1 MVHNELSIGILI
13 ISFASIL
20 LSYIL
25 VRKASGVIRIPFIS
39 TFFMVKYFVFAYAG
53 SVLLNVFYFT
63 YELNTGVYSRLD
75 ILLNIWYY
83 TTTGLFLIPLGMF
96 VANWATGYKPMVT
109 TSQVLSK
116 DIEISSDDKSNF
128 MFFLLFFLFSI
139 SFFVLLIYISKV
151 GELPIFAVLD
161 GLDASDL
168 ALLRSDSN
176 ANFDGKV
183 YRYVMFTKTLPL
195 LLLFVVFFMKNV
207 AFKWK
212 FFFYILLVFNM
223 FTSVMDLQ
231 KAPILK
237 IFLLL
242 MLAYFYSKN
251 KISRKVFVTT
261 GLVLSGLIMMMY
273 MFFMGMSDRSF
284 FDILGA
290 PLHRIFIG
298 QIEPFYYYQLFQEE
312 YGYIWGTSFPNPAEI
327 FPFENRRI
335 TVEIKNFTEPHL
347 VKLGIVGSSP
357 TVFFVDWFINFGVYM
372 ALFSMILF
380 GFMIQMIDIYFLS
393 KLAKYKSLLLSVLFI
408 FLINFFGDFSGT
420 SYIGILFETKWAFPV
435 FIIVFIGIVRQVFK
449 IFIRGILENNSI
461 HRTQ

>member
-1 MVHNELSIGILI
+1 MVHDELSIGILI
-13 ISFASIL
+13 ISFASL
-20 LSYIL
+20 LLAYAL
-25 VRKASGVIRIPFIS
+25 VRKASGIIRIPFIS

-63 YELNTGVYSRLD
+63 YEINIGIYNRPD
-75 ILLNIWYY
+75 ILLNMWYY
-83 TTTGLFLIPLGMF
+83 ATAGLFLIPLGMF
-96 VANWATGYKPMVT
+96 VANWATGYNPMLA

-116 DIEISSDDKSNF
+116 DIEISKDDKSNF
-128 MFFLLFFLFSI
+128 MFFLLFALFSI
-139 SFFVLLIYISKV
+139 SFLVLLIYISKV
-151 GELPIFAVLD
+151 GKLPIFAVLD

-168 ALLRSDSN
+168 ALLRSDSG
-176 ANFDGKV
+176 ANFEGKM

-212 FFFYILLVFNM
+212 IFFYMLLVFNM
-223 FTSVMDLQ
+223 FTSIMDLQ
-231 KAPILK
+231 KAPIIK

-261 GLVLSGLIMMMY
+261 GIILSSLMMFMY

-298 QIEPFYYYQLFQEE
+298 QIEPFYFYQLFQEE
-312 YGYIWGTSFPNPAEI
+312 YGYIYGTSFPNPSNI
-327 FPFENRRI
+327 FPFEWRRI
-335 TVEIKNFTEPHL
+335 TVEVMEFAHPELI
-347 VKLGIVGSSP
+347 KLGIVGSMP
-357 TVFFVDWFINFGVYM
+357 TIFYGEWYINFGPYM

-380 GFMIQMIDIYFLS
+380 GFMIQMVDIYFLS
-393 KLAKYKSLLLSVLFI
+393 KLAKYKSLLFSVLFI
-408 FLINFFGDFSGT
+408 FLINYFGDFSGT
-420 SYIGILFETKWAFPV
+420 SYTGIVIDTNWGFPV
-435 FIIVFIGIVRQVFK
+435 FVITFLLLMRQVFK
-449 IFIRGILENNSI
+449 TFIRRLSEKNHINSI
-461 HRTQ
+461 K